1 MDVFLGIL
9 WLFSYSLYWL
19 VAWVGGVVVCAR
31 LFRRHRGRALRFALW
46 GFAILLVSGIV
57 RAVLWSTLMQYLF
70 AAMRVTTALLVAV
83 NLPLAIVD
91 LVGVG
96 FILYALW
103 ALGKASVLSWQGG
116 SASQPAVGAGGAV

>member
-19 VAWVGGVVVCAR
+19 VAWVGGVLVCAK

-57 RAVLWSTLMQYLF
+57 RAVLWYSVLQYLF
-70 AAMRVTTALLVAV
+70 AASRMTSGLLLAV

-91 LVGVG
+91 LVGVALV
-96 FILYALW
+96 LYALW
-103 ALGKASVLSWQGG
+103 GLGKLSVSRGQGG
-116 SASQPAVGAGGAV
+116 GS

>member
-31 LFRRHRGRALRFALW
+31 LFRRHRGRALSFALW

-57 RAVLWSTLMQYLF
+57 RAALWASVVQYLF
-70 AAMRVTTALLVAV
+70 AAMRMTNGLLVAI
-83 NLPLAIVD
+83 NLPLAVVD
-91 LVGVG
+91 LVGVA
-96 FILYALW
+96 FVLYALW
-103 ALGKASVLSWQGG
+103 TLGKRGISSGDRVVS
-116 SASQPAVGAGGAV
+116 

>member
-46 GFAILLVSGIV
+46 GFAILLVTGIV
-57 RAVLWSTLMQYLF
+57 RAALWYSLMQYLF
-70 AAMRVTTALLVAV
+70 AAMRVTTGLLVAV
-83 NLPLAIVD
+83 NLPLAIAD

-96 FILYALW
+96 FILYAFL
-103 ALGKASVLSWQGG
+103 ALGKARISPG
-116 SASQPAVGAGGAV
+116 

>member
-9 WLFSYSLYWL
+9 WLFSYSLCWL
-19 VAWVGGVVVCAR
+19 VAWVGGAVICAR

-70 AAMRVTTALLVAV
+70 AAMRTTTGLLVAID
-83 NLPLAIVD
+83 LPLAIVV

-96 FILYALW
+96 FVFYALW
-103 ALGKASVLSWQGG
+103 ALGKRSISPAQGASC
-116 SASQPAVGAGGAV
+116 

>member
-19 VAWVGGVVVCAR
+19 VAWVGGVLVCAR
-31 LFRRHRGRALRFALW
+31 LFRRHGGRALRFALW
-46 GFAILLVSGIV
+46 GFAILLVSGVV
-57 RAVLWSTLMQYLF
+57 RAALWYAVIPYLF
-70 AAMRVTTALLVAV
+70 GPTRLMTTGVLVAV

-103 ALGKASVLSWQGG
+103 ALARTGVS
-116 SASQPAVGAGGAV
+116 PAQGAGC